1 MYIIAGHSGMTRRI
15 EGADFLKVTQECC
28 QNDKILAQAL
38 RPSLDSPSAGK
49 DESRRSGLSETFP
62 ESSFRPIL
70 SPNRILAS
78 KMSLVGDRYQ
88 FAPNIDGQK
97 KATASRQR
105 YTPRMREAPSTVA
118 FLTCG
123 IASR

>member
-1 MYIIAGHSGMTRRI
+1 MTRRI

-70 SPNRILAS
+70 IPNRILAS
-78 KMSLVGDRYQ
+78 KMSLVRDRYE

-97 KATASRQR
+97 KGHGEPTEIRPEDARGAVNRSFSH
-105 YTPRMREAPSTVA
+105 M
-118 FLTCG
+118 
-123 IASR
+123 